1 VNLEDPYLQEDDQ
14 LHPMHYG
21 ESEVEELDG
30 EEVTRDRGSS

>member
-1 VNLEDPYLQEDDQ
+1 VNLEDPYLQ
-14 LHPMHYG
+14 LHPMHYD